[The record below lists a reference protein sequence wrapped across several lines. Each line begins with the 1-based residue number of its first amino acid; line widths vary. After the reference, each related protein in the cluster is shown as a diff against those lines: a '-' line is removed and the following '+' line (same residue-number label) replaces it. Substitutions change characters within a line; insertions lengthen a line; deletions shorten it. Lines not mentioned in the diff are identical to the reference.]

1 MRKYNQLNDVVLSCI
16 VWKWG
21 NLPGWEGP
29 NHEHYRHWAKK
40 SVHLH
45 KWSFLYLEFW
55 LEFSEVSTKFI
66 RLGFLLLCV
75 PFILQIDWSC
85 WLQIK
90 SHPIIWWL
98 LNEVSGQLCTIIIH
112 QRKTLYPYCR
122 QSILDLGPSLQLR
135 VPTLSPA
142 GLSSKGAA
150 TLQLSWSTNGST
162 LSPFATTKTWLQRK
176 PWSYRVVPSNRIC
189 SRSNFGTNMSECPIS
204 PSISSSLTMAVWA
217 VWAFWP
223 PPSPYL
229 LFVAA
234 QAVECFCW
242 PKNFKMVTADVLPRQ
257 TC

>member
-112 QRKTLYPYCR
+112 QKKNSVSLL
-122 QSILDLGPSLQLR
+122 QAIDLGS
-135 VPTLSPA
+135 
-142 GLSSKGAA
+142 
-150 TLQLSWSTNGST
+150 
-162 LSPFATTKTWLQRK
+162 
-176 PWSYRVVPSNRIC
+176 
-189 SRSNFGTNMSECPIS
+189 
-204 PSISSSLTMAVWA
+204 WA
-217 VWAFWP
+217 VSAASRADFE
-223 PPSPYL
+223 PSRP
-229 LFVAA
+229 F
-234 QAVECFCW
+234 F
-242 PKNFKMVTADVLPRQ
+242 
-257 TC
+257 